1 MLSASASRASH
12 HPHRG
17 YAGISSCAHTHAS
30 PFALLFSLVIPS
42 LPPRTTA
49 GSKKLLKVIKQPVTK
64 YLPTIRC
71 RRVGFS
77 RKAEKMQNLQ
87 EFVEDVNLNKG
98 ESVVFAVG
106 VMSHGK
112 VRLFCRLLRVNPK
125 YDQRTKEG
133 VLTCTFCCVSLR
145 ESRPRCPQID
155 TPWVD
160 DMLAISEYPLSAA
173 CCISKITNALEIKHG
188 IM

>member
-1 MLSASASRASH
+1 M
-12 HPHRG
+12 
-17 YAGISSCAHTHAS
+17 S

-87 EFVEDVNLNKG
+87 EFVEDVNLKKG

-112 VRLFCRLLRVNPK
+112 VRLFCRLLRANP
-125 YDQRTKEG
+125 RT
-133 VLTCTFCCVSLR
+133 
-145 ESRPRCPQID
+145 
-155 TPWVD
+155 
-160 DMLAISEYPLSAA
+160 
-173 CCISKITNALEIKHG
+173 IKG
-188 IM
+188 RRKGF